1 MWTSFDKKATT
12 GLVIGYEDVANLLSS
27 CSDGGLTYG
36 NYDKEVLTHSLWM
49 GKVER
54 KTNPGVIGD
63 GPDERIPGVTSKDE
77 CGLGNGCNG
86 IFHVGDPCSPSR
98 STTVGMLDKFKE
110 EEQTFLST
118 SPESSDFEELPPDVP
133 HLVESLPPSLQ
144 EEQLLLADSIP
155 PASQEEQPG
164 ITSHDFKSME
174 KTESGAT
181 GTLAQEELC
190 APTRTPD
197 DSNIENYNNYH
208 CSIVSDMTI
217 DADVDEGEV
226 DEDPPTRSE
235 YDQTNKGESIT
246 IMEVIAGT
254 DVKKKDDIVIVATE
268 GNTHGKII
276 GYNCGYYYDRDYWD
290 EYDIRDENMEIESGT
305 RMPSASYL
313 SPCKALL
320 RAGDFVFT
328 GQPPGG

>member
-1 MWTSFDKKATT
+1 
-12 GLVIGYEDVANLLSS
+12 
-27 CSDGGLTYG
+27 
-36 NYDKEVLTHSLWM
+36 M

-98 STTVGMLDKFKE
+98 STVVGMLDKCEKE
-110 EEQTFLST
+110 EQ
-118 SPESSDFEELPPDVP
+118 
-133 HLVESLPPSLQ
+133 
-144 EEQLLLADSIP
+144 
-155 PASQEEQPG
+155 
-164 ITSHDFKSME
+164 
-174 KTESGAT
+174 TESGAT

-190 APTRTPD
+190 ASTRTPD

-208 CSIVSDMTI
+208 CSIVPSVTI

-226 DEDPPTRSE
+226 DEDPPTRSK
-235 YDQTNKGESIT
+235 YDQINKDESTT

-254 DVKKKDDIVIVATE
+254 DVKKKDDTVVIATE
-268 GNTHGKII
+268 G
-276 GYNCGYYYDRDYWD
+276 
-290 EYDIRDENMEIESGT
+290 
-305 RMPSASYL
+305 SYL
-313 SPCKALL
+313 LPYKALL